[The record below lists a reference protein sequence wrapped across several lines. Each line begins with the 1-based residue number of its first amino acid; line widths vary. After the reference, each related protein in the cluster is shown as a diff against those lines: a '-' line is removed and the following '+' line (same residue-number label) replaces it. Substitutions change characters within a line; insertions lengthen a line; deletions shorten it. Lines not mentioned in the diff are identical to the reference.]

1 MSEGTEQKDYYAMA
15 QTLIVNED
23 GELTKNLSDL
33 QEQLMGFANQAKESY
48 GTDNILNAAMQ
59 TNSVVTKVMSM
70 VFSNILTA
78 ASVIA
83 DAAF

>member
-1 MSEGTEQKDYYAMA
+1 MA
-15 QTLIVNED
+15 QDLIANED
-23 GELTKNLSDL
+23 GELTKKMADL
-33 QEQLMGFANQAKESY
+33 QEQLMGFANYAQESV

-59 TNSVVTKVMSM
+59 TNSVVTKVLSWL
-70 VFSNILTA
+70 FSNIVTA

>member
-15 QTLIVNED
+15 QTLIANED

-33 QEQLMGFANQAKESY
+33 QEQFMGFANYAQESY

-70 VFSNILTA
+70 VFSNIMTA
-78 ASVIA
+78 VSVIA